1 MVRKYIFIIISIF
14 IASNSYGQTVADEFY
29 DDEQEGYVAHEAVP
43 SDNGAESTG
52 TLNQFKKDESLNE
65 DENAL
70 VQAVFSN
77 DFDAAE
83 KILSKGI
90 NPNIMYNVQLDNG
103 SSYKTTLLHIAIAG
117 NDREILKKLLSYKN
131 IKINQL
137 GFSLINNQNKSEYVE
152 ISPIAY
158 AVYLNRSHIVE
169 SLLEKEADTNI
180 YGKGSY
186 SAVFYAKNEKILN
199 LLHKHKAD
207 FNLLVDNN
215 TRPLFEAVKSNNSQ
229 LVKMLLDNG
238 ADINKKDGSKNTV
251 LYTAISLGYYELA
264 RFLIDNGAKIDEPS
278 GKEKITPLMATLGR
292 KDHDTGFL
300 RYLIFKGA
308 HVDARDAFN
317 RTPVFYASSFNKN
330 DGTAT
335 AEESIAILVENKA
348 SLNAQDNNGNTVLH
362 LKPTDYYKIYAKYNI
377 DINIRNKDGNTPLH
391 MAAMQDNVSSL
402 LTGSPNRSIK
412 NKHGKTALDIAE
424 EKGYKNTAA
433 LLKLNDSESL
443 LMLGAVLGDNKLVK
457 KALDKKVDVNKKILG
472 KLPVYY
478 AAKGGNADAFMS
490 IIESGAKLS
499 MIPDLVY
506 DVVGSFN
513 ASKDQTSRV
522 ELSKIFIDKEVSLNW
537 DKYGDFLHILTR
549 EQSEKN
555 MGQGYIRTVLAY
567 AISKGAD
574 PNKLDSRGQSP
585 VHIAAQGMYESY
597 DLMLELISGGAKV
610 DLPDG
615 KGYPAIYYCAKA
627 PYNKNDVFLALLNNT
642 KINLNTAYG
651 DTGNTLLMEAAA
663 NGNSIIVMMLV
674 ARGADDTLK
683 NKEGKTALMIVK
695 EKFRAKYGNA
705 TVDEKNSDD
714 YKNYRFL
721 AEVFLAD
728 KNNVAECRSGINE
741 ECKKYY
747 KAVEM
752 IKPAS

>member
-1 MVRKYIFIIISIF
+1 MIKKYIFFIIGIL
-14 IASNSYGQTVADEFY
+14 IASNSYGQTVTEEFY
-29 DDEQEGYVAHEAVP
+29 DDEQEGYVAHEVMP

-52 TLNQFKKDESLNE
+52 TLNQFKKDETLSD
-65 DENAL
+65 DENTL

-77 DFDAAE
+77 DFSSAE
-83 KILSKGI
+83 AVLNKNI
-90 NPNIMYNVQLDNG
+90 NPNIIYNVQLDNG

-117 NDREILKKLLSYKN
+117 NDREILTKLLSYKDIN
-131 IKINQL
+131 VNQL
-137 GFSLINNQNKSEYVE
+137 GFSSISTQNKSEYVE
-152 ISPIAY
+152 ISPLAY
-158 AVYLNRSHIVE
+158 AVYLNRWHIVE
-169 SLLEKEADTNI
+169 ALLDKGADANL
-180 YGKGSY
+180 YGQGSY
-186 SAVFYAKNEKILN
+186 SAVFYCKDEKILK
-199 LLHKHKAD
+199 LLRKHKAD

-229 LVKMLLDNG
+229 LVKMLLENG
-238 ADINKKDGSKNTV
+238 ADINKKDGHKNTV
-251 LYTAISLGYYELA
+251 LCTAISLGYYELA
-264 RFLIDNGAKIDEPS
+264 RFLIDKGAKIDEAS

-308 HVDARDAFN
+308 NVDAKDAFN
-317 RTPVFYASSFNKN
+317 RTPVFYASAYSGAE
-330 DGTAT
+330 DSEI

-348 SLNAQDNNGNTVLH
+348 DLNAQDNNGNTILH
-362 LKPTDYYKIYAKYNI
+362 LKPTDYYKIYAKYDV
-377 DINIRNKDGNTPLH
+377 DINIRNKEGNTPLH
-391 MAAMQDNVSSL
+391 MAAMQDNVSSI
-402 LTGSPNRSIK
+402 LTGSPKRNVK

-424 EKGYKNTAA
+424 EKEFKDTIS
-433 LLKLNDSESL
+433 LLKLTDAESL
-443 LMLGAVLGDNKLVK
+443 LMLGAVLGDDNLVK
-457 KALDKKVDVNKKILG
+457 KALKKKVDVNKEILG
-472 KLPVYY
+472 KLPAYY
-478 AAKGGNADAFMS
+478 AAKGGSADVFIS
-490 IIESGAKLS
+490 LILSGAKLN
-499 MIPDLVY
+499 MVPDLVY

-513 ASKDQTSRV
+513 DSKDQTSRV
-522 ELSKIFIDKEVSLNW
+522 ELSKILIDKEVSLHW
-537 DKYGDFLHILTR
+537 EKYGDFLHILTR

-574 PNKLDSRGQSP
+574 PNKIDSTGSAP
-585 VHIAAQGMYESY
+585 VHIAAKGMYESY
-597 DLMLELISGGAKV
+597 DLVLELISGGANV
-610 DLPDG
+610 DILDNSG
-615 KGYPAIYYCAKA
+615 FPAIYYCAKA

-642 KINLNTAYG
+642 KTDLNATYG
-651 DTGNTLLMEAAA
+651 ELDNTLLMEAAE

-674 ARGADDTLK
+674 ARGADDTIQ

-695 EKFRAKYGNA
+695 EKFKEKYENA
-705 TVDEKNSDD
+705 TVDEKNSAD

-752 IKPAS
+752 IKPKS